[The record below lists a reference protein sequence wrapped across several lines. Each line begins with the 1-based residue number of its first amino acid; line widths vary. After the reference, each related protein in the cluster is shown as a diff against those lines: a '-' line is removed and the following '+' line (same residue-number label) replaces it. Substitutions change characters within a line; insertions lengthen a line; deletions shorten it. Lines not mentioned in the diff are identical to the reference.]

1 MFLKTTNYF
10 LFLIVVLLSAS
21 KLVAQD
27 TQYWAKQYG
36 TYGELLGG
44 AVVGGVSDLSA
55 TYYNPG
61 SMAFT
66 TDSALILTTHSVQ
79 AYVISINDAFG
90 TDSKLASSS
99 VKASPGIFAVRLPKW
114 LGDEQ
119 IAISYITRYDFN
131 FEAQELN
138 TTPYSN
144 SQVSFSANEAS
155 VYENLSEYW
164 PGISW
169 SKAISKNIG
178 IGATLYFPYRSQS
191 ARNQVIL
198 QKMDSTNTNSTI
210 ILFEDYTYF
219 NLRTLLKFGASFKLE
234 PLMLGIT
241 VTTPSLNIFGV
252 GSTAMNLS
260 ATNIDS
266 SILGDLPTFASDF
279 QEDLSAEFRSALS
292 IAIGAAYYL
301 ENTSFYFTAEWF
313 NDVGEFNIMNP
324 NAFLAQSSGQK
335 IEYNSSYSLN
345 SVINFGFGIRHIY
358 NDNFTYY
365 GSITTDKTAFIPNS
379 VNKFALSNWDI
390 IHIRVGG
397 MFKFDKLS
405 ITLGL
410 GYGFE
415 DNIYDGLRIFGQK
428 KSDRSDVVYHQVDLV
443 FGFTYKL

>member
-1 MFLKTTNYF
+1 MNKLKLSLLTAIFLLGSTQ
-10 LFLIVVLLSAS
+10 LF
-21 KLVAQD
+21 AQD

-44 AVVGGVSDLSA
+44 TVVGGVSDLSA

-66 TDSALILTTHSVQ
+66 TDSALILTTYSLQ
-79 AYVISINDAFG
+79 AYSITMNDAFG
-90 TDSKLASSS
+90 TDSKLSYSSI
-99 VKASPGIFAVRLPKW
+99 KASPGIFAIRLPKW
-114 LGDEQ
+114 LGEEQ
-119 IAISYITRYDFN
+119 IAISYITRYDFI

-138 TTPYSN
+138 STPYSG
-144 SQVSFSANEAS
+144 SQVSSSANEAS
-155 VYENLSEYW
+155 VFESLSEYW
-164 PGISW
+164 PGVTW
-169 SKAISKNIG
+169 SKSVSNNIG

-191 ARNQVIL
+191 VRNQVLL
-198 QKMDSTNTNSTI
+198 QKMDSTKTNSAV

-219 NLRTLLKFGASFKLE
+219 NLRALLKFGASFKLD

-241 VTTPSLNIFGV
+241 VTTPSLNLFGT

-266 SILGDLPTFASDF
+266 SILGELPTFASDF
-279 QEDLSAEFRSALS
+279 QEDLSAQFRSSLS
-292 IAIGAAYYL
+292 IAVGAAYYL

-313 NDVGEFNIMNP
+313 NKVNEFNIMNP
-324 NAFLAQSSGQK
+324 NSFHAQSSGEE
-335 IEYNSSYSLN
+335 IEYNSAYSLN
-345 SVINFGFGIRHIY
+345 PVINFGFGIKHIVNANY
-358 NDNFTYY
+358 TYY
-365 GSITTDKTAFIPNS
+365 GSITTDQTAFVPDK

-397 MFKFDKLS
+397 MFKFDNLS

-415 DNIYDGLRIFGQK
+415 DNIYDGSRIFGQR
-428 KSDRSDVVYHQVDLV
+428 KSDRSDVVYHQLDIV